1 VSGFDATTTIRRWER
16 DEARAT
22 MPIIALTANAQT
34 SDRQQCLDAGMSDFL
49 SKPFKLDELSKMVST
64 WLAD

>member
-1 VSGFDATTTIRRWER
+1 
-16 DEARAT
+16 